1 MYTQTHLCMHT
12 PDTHR
17 HAHTETSFLDGWK
30 QGLVLLTSYIGH
42 FPKTNY
48 TPLYDFAS
56 LIIIIIITWISLIIL
71 KDIYLLQIN
80 KAQ

>member
-12 PDTHR
+12 TDTHR
-17 HAHTETSFLDGWK
+17 HAHTETSLDGWK

-42 FPKTNY
+42 FPKANY
-48 TPLYDFAS
+48 NPLYDFAS
-56 LIIIIIITWISLIIL
+56 LIIIIIIIWISLIIL

-80 KAQ
+80 KAWW